1 MEEFITHNELNV
13 VYGSKLCKGLITR
26 IRKVKNTQ
34 EKSILDFFIVC
45 KRVIGYVIDMN
56 VDDNGLNIATN
67 YTQVRRG
74 GKSVD
79 SDHMLIE
86 MNLNLKLVP
95 TKQTRNIIFN
105 YKSQPGRQLF
115 QELTSSTKDFANCF
129 NSMQSLQTQSEKKKS
144 VLKSYCNKAF
154 SKVRLRTKRLQTST
168 VDTLI

>member
-1 MEEFITHNELNV
+1 M
-13 VYGSKLCKGLITR
+13 
-26 IRKVKNTQ
+26 
-34 EKSILDFFIVC
+34 C
-45 KRVIGYVIDMN
+45 KRVLGYVIDMN

-115 QELTSSTKDFANCF
+115 QELTSSTNDFANCF
-129 NSMQSLQTQSEKKKS
+129 NSMQSLQTQSEK
-144 VLKSYCNKAF
+144 
-154 SKVRLRTKRLQTST
+154 
-168 VDTLI
+168 